1 MINPTHCQVTNLT
14 FSSASPQLTDLIT
27 SLLHSVTLSSIFND
41 NTIMTRDC
49 AECCR
54 TLPQSSYTANQYSKG
69 AGVSRCAACVDG
81 HSTDSPPRAVGNAGR
96 HNNSS
101 EANFT
106 HDALDDP
113 FASGA
118 FRWVAK
124 GKYTNGPREGQPCVA
139 KWFKT
144 GVVFSEDFFLLD
156 IKAVDKALDIVNKF
170 NELNIASKPVV
181 INVPTV
187 WEFTKEASPNRRG
200 SKVLVEPYIENY
212 VKFNSN
218 SGWTDSSQGWP
229 EIMQALSHF
238 SYNITGGN
246 FVLCDLQGGI
256 YQQHIVLSDPVILSR
271 NREYG
276 VTDLGL
282 DGISTFFSQHR
293 CNRFCRSHWT
303 APVAPRQI
311 LRVVPGTTMMGR

>member
-1 MINPTHCQVTNLT
+1 
-14 FSSASPQLTDLIT
+14 
-27 SLLHSVTLSSIFND
+27 
-41 NTIMTRDC
+41 MTRDC
-49 AECCR
+49 AECGR

-69 AGVSRCAACVDG
+69 AGVSRCAAFVDG
-81 HSTDSPPRAVGNAGR
+81 LSTDSPPRAVGNAGR
-96 HNNSS
+96 HNTSS
-101 EANFT
+101 HAIFT
-106 HDALDDP
+106 TEDLDNP

-124 GKYTNGPREGQPCVA
+124 GEYTNGPREGQPCVA

-144 GVVFSEDFFLLD
+144 GVVFSQDFFLLD
-156 IKAVDKALDIVNKF
+156 IKAVDKSLDIVNKF
-170 NELNIASKPVV
+170 NEFNIASKAVV
-181 INVPTV
+181 INVPEV
-187 WEFTKEASPNRRG
+187 WEFSRQASSNRAG
-200 SKVLVEPYIENY
+200 SKTVTEPYIENY

-238 SYNITGGN
+238 SYHITGGN

-256 YQQHIVLSDPVILSR
+256 YQQHVVLSHPVILSR

-276 VTDLGL
+276 VTDLGP

-293 CNRFCRSHWT
+293 SNLFCRSDWT

-311 LRVVPGTTMMGR
+311 LRVVPGTTMMGH